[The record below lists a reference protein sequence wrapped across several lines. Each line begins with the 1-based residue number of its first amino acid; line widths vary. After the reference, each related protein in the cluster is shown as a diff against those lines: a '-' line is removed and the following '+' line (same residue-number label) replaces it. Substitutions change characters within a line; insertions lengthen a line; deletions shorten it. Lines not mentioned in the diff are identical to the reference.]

1 MEAVIDLGTET
12 PIEEVGFNVCV
23 EKGSWIYDARR
34 IDVAV
39 SDDGET
45 LDYGGRT
52 RPARPHRANANGIV
66 RHTLT
71 FPRCATRFVKVHAV
85 PEHQIPAWHT
95 GAAGNRAFL
104 FVDEIEVK

>member
-1 MEAVIDLGTET
+1 M
-12 PIEEVGFNVCV
+12 

-34 IDVAV
+34 IDVAG
-39 SDDGET
+39 SKDGKN
-45 LDYGGRT
+45 RT
-52 RPARPHRANANGIV
+52 TVAERDLPALTEANANGIV